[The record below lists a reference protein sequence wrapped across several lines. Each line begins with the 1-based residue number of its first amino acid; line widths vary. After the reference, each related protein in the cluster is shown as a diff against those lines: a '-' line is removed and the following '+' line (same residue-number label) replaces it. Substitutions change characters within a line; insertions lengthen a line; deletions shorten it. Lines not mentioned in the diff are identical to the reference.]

1 MAGAGGRRFGN
12 RGYRYGRWRGGPDPL
27 APPYDLGNAVDEI
40 GDSVLGGSGVR
51 EALRELL
58 RRGMQGRRGL
68 DELRRS
74 VRDRLRQ
81 ARTAGR
87 MDGTLQEVREL
98 LDKALTAERRELF
111 PDPDDNARL
120 AEAELDALPDDTA
133 GAVRALKDY
142 PWRSDEARQAYEQIQ
157 DLLRREVLD
166 SSFSSMKQALEN
178 ASAEDLQAVK
188 DMVADLSNLL
198 DAHNRG
204 EDTDEMFR
212 DFMDKHG
219 QFFPD
224 NPQNIDELI
233 DSLARRAAAQERMM
247 AGMSPEQ
254 RAELADLMAQTMQD
268 MGLASEMA
276 HLQDALR
283 QARPDLPWGQRGQVP
298 DGSQQLGLGD
308 ATTAVAELADLEAL
322 SNQLSQGYAG
332 ASLADVDEE
341 LLERALG
348 RDAVDDLAAL
358 RQMERELE
366 RQGYL
371 NRSDGKL
378 ELSPKAVRRLGA
390 TALRRVFAKLT
401 ATGRGEHDVADA
413 GAAGELTGSSREW
426 RFGDE
431 QPLDVVRTV
440 KNAVLRTA
448 AEPRAEGDRAVRIA
462 VDDFEVVETE
472 RRTGAAVALLVDLSY
487 SMALRGTWGAA
498 KSTAMALHSLV
509 TTRFPQDAIQ
519 IIGFSSTAQVL
530 RPETLA
536 ELSVDTLQG
545 TNLQHGL
552 MLARRFLAHHRDAE
566 PVVLIVTDGEP
577 TAHLEDDGTPFFCWP
592 PMPETIART
601 VAEVERVART
611 GATVNVFALDPD
623 PGLVHFVHDL
633 TQRAGGRVFQPDSE
647 RLGEYVVADYLR
659 TRRGRRAR

>member
-1 MAGAGGRRFGN
+1 VATRRG
-12 RGYRYGRWRGGPDPL
+12 RGYRYGRWHGGPDPL

-58 RRGMQGRRGL
+58 RRGTEGRRGL

-74 VRDRLRQ
+74 VRERLRK

-87 MDGTLQEVREL
+87 MDGTLEEVREL

-111 PDPDDNARL
+111 PDPDDAARL

-133 GAVRALKDY
+133 GAVRGLKDY
-142 PWRSDEARQAYEQIQ
+142 DWRSAEGREAYEQIQ

-166 SSFSSMKQALEN
+166 SSFASMKQALQN
-178 ASAEDLQAVK
+178 ATEQDMQAVK
-188 DMVADLSNLL
+188 DMVADLSQLI

-204 EDTDEMFR
+204 EDTDERFR

-224 NPQNIDELI
+224 DPQSIEELI

-247 AGMSPEQ
+247 AGLSAEQ
-254 RAELADLMAQTMQD
+254 RAELSDLMAQTMSD

-276 HLQDALR
+276 HLSDALR

-298 DGSQQLGLGD
+298 DGEQSLGMGD

-322 SNQLSQGYAG
+322 SSQLSQGYAG
-332 ASLADVDEE
+332 ASIADIDEE

-348 RDAVDDLAAL
+348 RPAVDDVAAL
-358 RQMERELE
+358 RQLERELE
-366 RQGYL
+366 RQGFL

-390 TALRRVFAKLT
+390 TALRRVFAKLD
-401 ATGRGEHDVADA
+401 ATGRGDHDMADA

-426 RFGDE
+426 QFGDE

-448 AEPRAEGDRAVRIA
+448 GEPRPEHDRHVRIA
-462 VDDFEVVETE
+462 VEDFEVVETE

-566 PVVLIVTDGEP
+566 PVVLVVTDGEP

-633 TQRAGGRVFQPDSE
+633 TQRAGGRVFEPDAD

>member
-1 MAGAGGRRFGN
+1 MPHRTPK
-12 RGYRYGRWRGGPDPL
+12 GYRYGRWHGGPDPL

-58 RRGMQGRRGL
+58 RRGTEGRRGL

-74 VRDRLRQ
+74 VRDRLRK

-98 LDKALTAERRELF
+98 LDRALTAERRDLF
-111 PDPDDNARL
+111 PDPDDSARL

-166 SSFSSMKQALEN
+166 SSFASMKNALEN
-178 ASAEDLQAVK
+178 ASPEDMQAVK
-188 DMVADLSNLL
+188 DMVADLSQLI

-204 EDTDEMFR
+204 EDTDQQFR

-224 NPQNIDELI
+224 DPQSIEELI

-247 AGMSPEQ
+247 AGLSPDQ
-254 RAELADLMAQTMQD
+254 RAELADLMAQTMAD

-298 DGSQQLGLGD
+298 DGEGALGLGD
-308 ATTAVAELADLEAL
+308 ATSAVAELADLEAL
-322 SNQLSQGYAG
+322 SSQLSQGYAG
-332 ASLADVDEE
+332 ASLADIDEE

-348 RDAVDDLAAL
+348 RPAVDDLAAL
-358 RQMERELE
+358 RQLERELE

-371 NRSDGKL
+371 NRADGRL

-390 TALRRVFAKLT
+390 TALRRVFAKLD

-426 RFGDE
+426 QFGDE

-448 AEPRAEGDRAVRIA
+448 HEPRVDGSRAVRIA

-566 PVVLIVTDGEP
+566 PVVLVVTDGEP

-633 TQRAGGRVFQPDSE
+633 TQRAGGRVFEPDAE
-647 RLGEYVVADYLR
+647 HLGEYVVADYLR
-659 TRRGRRAR
+659 TRRGRRAH

>member
-1 MAGAGGRRFGN
+1 MVRRPGK
-12 RGYRYGRWRGGPDPL
+12 GYRYGRWRGGPDPL
-27 APPYDLGNAVDEI
+27 APPYDLGSAVDEI

-58 RRGMQGRRGL
+58 RRGMDGRRGL

-74 VRDRLRQ
+74 VRERLRQ
-81 ARTAGR
+81 ARNAGR

-98 LDKALTAERRELF
+98 LDRAVEAERRELF
-111 PDPDDNARL
+111 PDPDDMARL
-120 AEAELDALPDDTA
+120 AEAELDALPEDTA
-133 GAVRALKDY
+133 GAVRALKEYD
-142 PWRSDEARQAYEQIQ
+142 WRSAEARQAYEQIQ

-166 SSFSSMKQALEN
+166 SSFASMKQALEN
-178 ASAEDLQAVK
+178 ASEGDVQAVK
-188 DMVADLSNLL
+188 DMVADLSQLI

-204 EDTDEMFR
+204 EDTDEQFR
-212 DFMDKHG
+212 EFMEKHG

-224 NPQNIDELI
+224 DPQSVEDLI
-233 DSLARRAAAQERMM
+233 DQLARRAAAQERMM
-247 AGMSPEQ
+247 AGLSPEQ

-298 DGSQQLGLGD
+298 DGEQSLGMGD
-308 ATTAVAELADLEAL
+308 ATSAVAELADLEAL

-348 RDAVDDLAAL
+348 RPAVDDLAAL
-358 RQMERELE
+358 RRMERELE

-390 TALRRVFAKLT
+390 TALRRVFAQLD

-448 AEPRAEGDRAVRIA
+448 HEPRAERDRHVRIA
-462 VDDFEVVETE
+462 VEDFEVVETE

-552 MLARRFLAHHRDAE
+552 MLARRFLARHRDAE
-566 PVVLIVTDGEP
+566 PVVLVVTDGEP

-601 VAEVERVART
+601 VAEVERVARS
-611 GATVNVFALDPD
+611 GATMNVFALDPE
-623 PGLVHFVHDL
+623 PGLVHFVHDI
-633 TQRAGGRVFQPDSE
+633 TQRAGGRVFTPDSE

>member
-1 MAGAGGRRFGN
+1 MTDAGRR
-12 RGYRYGRWRGGPDPL
+12 RHGYRYGRWHGGPDPL
-27 APPYDLGNAVDEI
+27 AAPYDLGNAVDEI

-58 RRGMQGRRGL
+58 RRGTEGRRGL
-68 DELRRS
+68 EDLRRS
-74 VRDRLRQ
+74 VRERLRR
-81 ARTAGR
+81 ARTAGS

-98 LDKALTAERRELF
+98 LDTALTAERRELF
-111 PDPDDNARL
+111 PDPDDAARL
-120 AEAELDALPDDTA
+120 AEAELDALPEETA

-142 PWRSDEARQAYEQIQ
+142 QWRSPEARQAYDRIQ
-157 DLLRREVLD
+157 ELLRREVLD
-166 SSFSSMKQALEN
+166 SSFASMKQALEN
-178 ASAEDLQAVK
+178 AGDAELQAVK
-188 DMVADLSNLL
+188 DMVADLSQLI

-204 EDTDEMFR
+204 EDTEQQFR

-224 NPQNIDELI
+224 DPQSIEELI

-247 AGMSPEQ
+247 AGLSAEQ
-254 RAELADLMAQTMQD
+254 RAELGDLMAQAMSD
-268 MGLASEMA
+268 MGLASEMS

-298 DGSQQLGLGD
+298 DGEQALGLGD
-308 ATTAVAELADLEAL
+308 ATSAVAELADLEAL
-322 SNQLSQGYAG
+322 STQLSQGYAG
-332 ASLADVDEE
+332 ASIADIDEE

-348 RDAVDDLAAL
+348 RPAVDDLAAL
-358 RQMERELE
+358 RQLERELE

-371 NRSDGKL
+371 NREGGKL

-390 TALRRVFAKLT
+390 TALRRVFAKLS

-413 GAAGELTGSSREW
+413 GSAGELTGSSREW

-448 AEPRAEGDRAVRIA
+448 GEERTDRRVRID

-509 TTRFPQDAIQ
+509 TTRYPQDAIQ
-519 IIGFSSTAQVL
+519 LIGFSSTAQVL

-552 MLARRFLAHHRDAE
+552 MLARRFLAQHRDAE
-566 PVVLIVTDGEP
+566 PVVLVVTDGEP

-601 VAEVERVART
+601 VAEVERVARS

-623 PGLVHFVHDL
+623 PSLVHFVHDL
-633 TQRAGGRVFQPDSE
+633 TARAGGRVFQPDPD

-659 TRRGRRAR
+659 VRRGRRGR

>member
-1 MAGAGGRRFGN
+1 VVSRYGRA
-12 RGYRYGRWRGGPDPL
+12 YRYGRWHGGPDPL

-40 GDSVLGGSGVR
+40 GDSVLAGSGVR

-58 RRGMQGRRGL
+58 RRGTEGRRGL

-74 VRDRLRQ
+74 VRERLRK

-98 LDKALTAERRELF
+98 LDKALTAEKRELF
-111 PDPDDNARL
+111 PDPDDAARL
-120 AEAELDALPDDTA
+120 AEDELDALPDDTA

-142 PWRSDEARQAYEQIQ
+142 PWRSEEARQAYQQIQ

-166 SSFSSMKQALEN
+166 SSFASMKNALEN
-178 ASAEDLQAVK
+178 ASEADMQAVK
-188 DMVADLSNLL
+188 DMVADLSQLI

-204 EDTDEMFR
+204 EDTQQRFA

-224 NPQNIDELI
+224 NPESIEELI

-247 AGMSPEQ
+247 AGLSPDQ
-254 RAELADLMAQTMQD
+254 RAELSDLMAQTMAD

-298 DGSQQLGLGD
+298 DGEQGLGLGD
-308 ATTAVAELADLEAL
+308 ATSAVAELADLEAL
-322 SNQLSQGYAG
+322 SSQLSQGYAG
-332 ASLADVDEE
+332 ASLADIDEE

-348 RDAVDDLAAL
+348 RPAVDDLAAL
-358 RQMERELE
+358 RQLERELE

-371 NRSDGKL
+371 NRSDGRL

-390 TALRRVFAKLT
+390 TALRRVFAKLD

-413 GAAGELTGSSREW
+413 GSAGELTGSSREW

-448 AEPRAEGDRAVRIA
+448 HEPRADGDRRVHIA

-530 RPETLA
+530 RPEVLA

-552 MLARRFLAHHRDAE
+552 MLARRFLARHRDAE
-566 PVVLIVTDGEP
+566 PVVLVVTDGEP

-601 VAEVERVART
+601 VAEVERVARS

-633 TQRAGGRVFQPDSE
+633 TERAGGRVFQPDPE

>member
-1 MAGAGGRRFGN
+1 MPGRHGG
-12 RGYRYGRWRGGPDPL
+12 RGYRYTRWHGGPDPL
-27 APPYDLGNAVDEI
+27 APPYDLGKAVDEI
-40 GDSVLGGSGVR
+40 GDSVLAGSGVR
-51 EALRELL
+51 EALRDLL
-58 RRGMQGRRGL
+58 RRGAEGRRGL

-74 VRDRLRQ
+74 VRERLRR

-98 LDKALTAERRELF
+98 LDRALTAEKRELF
-111 PDPDDNARL
+111 PDPDDAARL
-120 AEAELDALPDDTA
+120 AEDELDALPEDTA

-142 PWRSDEARQAYEQIQ
+142 PWRSAEGRQAYEQIQ

-166 SSFSSMKQALEN
+166 SSFAAMKEALEN
-178 ASAEDLQAVK
+178 ATEQDMQAVK

-204 EDTDEMFR
+204 EDTEQRFA
-212 DFMDKHG
+212 DFMAKHG
-219 QFFPD
+219 QFFPE
-224 NPQNIDELI
+224 NPESIDELI

-247 AGMSPEQ
+247 AGLSPEQ
-254 RAELADLMAQTMQD
+254 RAELSDLMAQTMAD
-268 MGLASEMA
+268 MGLASEMS

-298 DGSQQLGLGD
+298 DGEQGLGMGD
-308 ATTAVAELADLEAL
+308 ATSAVAELADLEAL
-322 SNQLSQGYAG
+322 SSQLSQGYAG
-332 ASLADVDEE
+332 ASLADIDEE

-348 RDAVDDLAAL
+348 RPAVDDLAAL

-390 TALRRVFAKLT
+390 TALRRVFANLD
-401 ATGRGEHDVADA
+401 AAGRGEHDVADA

-448 AEPRAEGDRAVRIA
+448 GEPRGEHDRHVRIA
-462 VDDFEVVETE
+462 VEDFEVVETE

-519 IIGFSSTAQVL
+519 IIGFSSVAQVL

-552 MLARRFLAHHRDAE
+552 ILARRFLARHPDAE
-566 PVVLIVTDGEP
+566 PVVLVVTDGEP

-601 VAEVERVART
+601 VAEMERVART

-623 PGLVHFVHDL
+623 PGLIHFVHDL
-633 TQRAGGRVFQPDSE
+633 TQRAGGRVFQPDAE

>member
-1 MAGAGGRRFGN
+1 MVQRRG
-12 RGYRYGRWRGGPDPL
+12 RGYRYGRWHGGPDPL
-27 APPYDLGNAVDEI
+27 APPYDLGDAVDEI

-51 EALRELL
+51 EALRELM

-81 ARTAGR
+81 ARNAGR

-98 LDKALTAERRELF
+98 LDTAVTAERRELF
-111 PDPDDNARL
+111 PDPDDGARL
-120 AEAELDALPDDTA
+120 AEAELDALPEDTA

-142 PWRSDEARQAYEQIQ
+142 SWRSDEARQAYDRIQ

-166 SSFSSMKQALEN
+166 SSFANMKNALEN
-178 ASAEDLQAVK
+178 ATPQDLQAVK

-204 EDTDEMFR
+204 EDTDEQFR

-219 QFFPD
+219 QFFPE
-224 NPQNIDELI
+224 NPESVEELI
-233 DSLARRAAAQERMM
+233 DQLARRAAAQERMM

-298 DGSQQLGLGD
+298 DGSQPLGMGD

-348 RDAVDDLAAL
+348 RPAVDDLGAL

-448 AEPRAEGDRAVRIA
+448 AEPRAEGERKVTIA

-552 MLARRFLAHHRDAE
+552 MLARRFLSHHRDAE

-623 PGLVHFVHDL
+623 PGLVHFVHDM
-633 TQRAGGRVFQPDSE
+633 TQRAGGRVFQPDAD

>member
-1 MAGAGGRRFGN
+1 MGTRRP
-12 RGYRYGRWRGGPDPL
+12 RGYRYGEWRGGPDPL
-27 APPYDLGNAVDEI
+27 APPYDLGDAVDEI
-40 GDSVLGGSGVR
+40 GDSVLDGSGVR

-58 RRGMQGRRGL
+58 RRGTQGRRGL
-68 DELRRS
+68 DELRRQ

-98 LDKALTAERRELF
+98 LDRAVQAERRELF
-111 PDPDDNARL
+111 PDPDDMARL
-120 AEAELDALPDDTA
+120 KEAELDALPEDTA

-142 PWRSDEARQAYEQIQ
+142 DWRSEEGRQAYEQIQ

-166 SSFSSMKQALEN
+166 SSFASMKQALEN
-178 ASAEDLQAVK
+178 ATEQDMQAVK
-188 DMVADLSNLL
+188 DMVADLSRLV

-204 EDTDEMFR
+204 EDTDQQFA
-212 DFMDKHG
+212 DFMEKHG
-219 QFFPD
+219 QFFPE
-224 NPQNIDELI
+224 NPESVEELI
-233 DSLARRAAAQERMM
+233 DSLARRAAAQQRMM
-247 AGMSPEQ
+247 AGLSPEQ
-254 RAELADLMAQTMQD
+254 RAELAGLMAQTMED

-276 HLQDALR
+276 HLSDALR

-298 DGSQQLGLGD
+298 DGEQSLGMGD

-348 RDAVDDLAAL
+348 RSAADDLAAM
-358 RQMERELE
+358 RQLERELE

-371 NRSDGKL
+371 NRSGGTL

-390 TALRRVFAKLT
+390 TALRRVFAKLD

-413 GAAGELTGSSREW
+413 GAAGELTGASRDW

-440 KNAVLRTA
+440 RNAVLRTA
-448 AEPRAEGDRAVRIA
+448 GVPRPGGERRVRIA
-462 VDDFEVVETE
+462 VEDFEVVETE

-509 TTRFPQDAIQ
+509 TTRFPQDAIE

-552 MLARRFLAHHRDAE
+552 MLARRFLARHRDAE
-566 PVVLIVTDGEP
+566 PVVLVVTDGEP

-601 VAEVERVART
+601 VAEVERVARS

-633 TQRAGGRVFQPDSE
+633 TQRAGGRVFEPDAD

-659 TRRGRRAR
+659 TRRGRRVR

>member
-1 MAGAGGRRFGN
+1 MVQRRG

-27 APPYDLGNAVDEI
+27 APPYDLGDAVDEI
-40 GDSVLGGSGVR
+40 GDSVLAGSGVR
-51 EALRELL
+51 EALRELM

-81 ARTAGR
+81 ARNAGR

-111 PDPDDNARL
+111 PDPDDSARL
-120 AEAELDALPDDTA
+120 AEAELDALPEDTA

-142 PWRSDEARQAYEQIQ
+142 SWRSDEARQAYDQIQ

-166 SSFSSMKQALEN
+166 SSFASMKNALEN
-178 ASAEDLQAVK
+178 ASPEDLQAVK

-204 EDTDEMFR
+204 EDTDEQFR

-219 QFFPD
+219 QFFPE
-224 NPQNIDELI
+224 NPENIDELI
-233 DSLARRAAAQERMM
+233 DQLARRAAAQERMM
-247 AGMSPEQ
+247 AGMSPDQ

-348 RDAVDDLAAL
+348 RPAVDDLAAL

-448 AEPRAEGDRAVRIA
+448 AEPRAEGVRTVKIA

-552 MLARRFLAHHRDAE
+552 ILARRFLAHHRDAE

-623 PGLVHFVHDL
+623 PGLLHFVHEM
-633 TQRAGGRVFQPDSE
+633 TQRAGGRVFTPDSE
-647 RLGEYVVADYLR
+647 HLGEYVVADYLR

>member
-1 MAGAGGRRFGN
+1 VVRRPGK
-12 RGYRYGRWRGGPDPL
+12 GYRYGRWRGGPDPL
-27 APPYDLGNAVDEI
+27 APPYDLGSAVDEI

-58 RRGMQGRRGL
+58 RRGMDGRRGL

-74 VRDRLRQ
+74 
-81 ARTAGR
+81 AT
-87 MDGTLQEVREL
+87 
-98 LDKALTAERRELF
+98 ERRELF
-111 PDPDDNARL
+111 PDPDDMARL
-120 AEAELDALPDDTA
+120 KEAELDALPEDTA
-133 GAVRALKDY
+133 GAVRALKEYD
-142 PWRSDEARQAYEQIQ
+142 WRSAEARQAYEQIQ

-166 SSFSSMKQALEN
+166 SSFASMKQALEN
-178 ASAEDLQAVK
+178 ASAGDMQAVK
-188 DMVADLSNLL
+188 DMVADLSQLV

-204 EDTDEMFR
+204 EDTDERFA

-224 NPQNIDELI
+224 DPQSVEELI

-247 AGMSPEQ
+247 AGLSPEQ

-298 DGSQQLGLGD
+298 DGEQSLGMGD
-308 ATTAVAELADLEAL
+308 ATSAVAELADLEAL

-348 RDAVDDLAAL
+348 RPAVDDLSAL

-390 TALRRVFAKLT
+390 TALRRVFAQLD

-448 AEPRAEGDRAVRIA
+448 HEPRADHDRHVRIA
-462 VDDFEVVETE
+462 VEDFEVVETE

-552 MLARRFLAHHRDAE
+552 MLARRFLARHRDAE
-566 PVVLIVTDGEP
+566 PVVLVVTDGEP

-601 VAEVERVART
+601 VAEVERVARS
-611 GATVNVFALDPD
+611 GATMNVFALDPE
-623 PGLVHFVHDL
+623 PGLVHFVHDI
-633 TQRAGGRVFQPDSE
+633 TQRAGGRVFTPDSE

>member
-1 MAGAGGRRFGN
+1 MSRGRPG

-58 RRGMQGRRGL
+58 RRGTEGRRGL

-74 VRDRLRQ
+74 VRERLRK

-87 MDGTLQEVREL
+87 MDGTLEEVREL

-111 PDPDDNARL
+111 PDPDDAARL

-133 GAVRALKDY
+133 GAVRGLKDY
-142 PWRSDEARQAYEQIQ
+142 DWRSAEARQAYEQIQ

-166 SSFSSMKQALEN
+166 SSFASMKQALQN
-178 ASAEDLQAVK
+178 ATEQDMQAVK
-188 DMVADLSNLL
+188 DMVADLSQLI

-204 EDTDEMFR
+204 EDTDERFR

-224 NPQNIDELI
+224 DPQSIEELI

-247 AGMSPEQ
+247 AGLSAEQ
-254 RAELADLMAQTMQD
+254 RAELSDLMAQTMSD

-276 HLQDALR
+276 HLSDALR

-298 DGSQQLGLGD
+298 DGEQSLGMGD

-322 SNQLSQGYAG
+322 SSQLSQGYAG
-332 ASLADVDEE
+332 ASIADIDEE

-348 RDAVDDLAAL
+348 RPAVDDVAAL
-358 RQMERELE
+358 RQLERELE
-366 RQGYL
+366 RQGFL

-390 TALRRVFAKLT
+390 TALRRVFAKLD
-401 ATGRGEHDVADA
+401 ATGRGDHDMADA

-426 RFGDE
+426 QFGDE

-448 AEPRAEGDRAVRIA
+448 GEPRPEHDRHVRIA
-462 VDDFEVVETE
+462 VEDFEVVETE

-566 PVVLIVTDGEP
+566 PVVLVVTDGEP

-633 TQRAGGRVFQPDSE
+633 TQRAGGRVFEPDAD

>member
-1 MAGAGGRRFGN
+1 MTGRPRSG
-12 RGYRYGRWRGGPDPL
+12 RGYRYGRWHGGPDPL

-58 RRGMQGRRGL
+58 RRGTEGRRGL
-68 DELRRS
+68 EELRRS
-74 VRDRLRQ
+74 VRERLRR

-98 LDKALTAERRELF
+98 LDRALSAERRELF
-111 PDPDDNARL
+111 PDPDDSARL

-142 PWRSDEARQAYEQIQ
+142 PWRSDEGRQAYEQIQ

-166 SSFSSMKQALEN
+166 SSFASMKQALEN
-178 ASAEDLQAVK
+178 ATEGDIQAVK
-188 DMVADLSNLL
+188 DMVADLSQLI

-204 EDTDEMFR
+204 EDTEQQFR

-224 NPQNIDELI
+224 DPQSIEELI

-247 AGMSPEQ
+247 AGLSPEQ
-254 RAELADLMAQTMQD
+254 RAELGDLMAQAMSD

-298 DGSQQLGLGD
+298 DGEPSLGLGD

-322 SNQLSQGYAG
+322 SSQLSQGYAG
-332 ASLADVDEE
+332 ASLADIDEE

-348 RDAVDDLAAL
+348 RPAVDDLGAL
-358 RQMERELE
+358 RQLERELE

-371 NRSDGKL
+371 NRDGGKL

-390 TALRRVFAKLT
+390 TALRRVFAKLS

-448 AEPRAEGDRAVRIA
+448 GTPRKDGDRAVHIA

-487 SMALRGTWGAA
+487 SMALRGTWGIA
-498 KSTAMALHSLV
+498 KSTALALHSLI
-509 TTRFPQDAIQ
+509 TTKYPQDKLHV
-519 IIGFSSTAQVL
+519 IGFSDYARQLSLT
-530 RPETLA
+530 ELA
-536 ELSVDTLQG
+536 GLDSEMVQG
-545 TNLQHGL
+545 TNLQHAL
-552 MLARRFLAHHRDAE
+552 LLAGRQLAKYPDAE
-566 PVVLIVTDGEP
+566 PVVLVVTDGEP
-577 TAHLEDDGTPFFCWP
+577 TAHLMRDGTPWFHWP
-592 PMPETIART
+592 AMPETLELT
-601 VAEVERVART
+601 LAEVDKLTRR
-611 GATVNVFALDPD
+611 GATINVFMLDDEPR
-623 PGLVHFVHDL
+623 LVEFVEEVAH
-633 TQRAGGRVFQPDSE
+633 RNGGRVFSPDAE
-647 RLGEYVVADYLR
+647 HLGSYVVQDYMRAR
-659 TRRGRRAR
+659 TGRRARA

>member
-1 MAGAGGRRFGN
+1 M
-12 RGYRYGRWRGGPDPL
+12 
-27 APPYDLGNAVDEI
+27 APPYDVAAAVDEL

-58 RRGMQGRRGL
+58 RRGMDGRRGL

-74 VRDRLRQ
+74 VRDRLRR
-81 ARTAGR
+81 ARQAGR
-87 MDGTLQEVREL
+87 MDGTLEQVREL
-98 LDKALTAERRELF
+98 LDRALGAERRELF
-111 PDPDDNARL
+111 PDPDDAARL
-120 AEAELDALPDDTA
+120 AEAELDALPEDTA
-133 GAVRALKDY
+133 GAVRELKDHA
-142 PWRSDEARQAYEQIQ
+142 WRSDEARGYYEQIQ

-166 SSFSSMKQALEN
+166 SSFASMKQALEN
-178 ASAEDLQAVK
+178 AGEQDMQAVK
-188 DMVADLSNLL
+188 DMVADLSQLI

-204 EDTDEMFR
+204 EDTDEQFA
-212 DFMDKHG
+212 DFMDRHG

-224 NPQNIDELI
+224 DPQSVEELI

-247 AGMSPEQ
+247 AGLSPDQ
-254 RAELADLMAQTMQD
+254 RAELADLMAQAMSD

-298 DGSQQLGLGD
+298 DGEQALGLGD
-308 ATTAVAELADLEAL
+308 ATSAVAELADLESL

-348 RDAVDDLAAL
+348 RPAVDDLGAL
-358 RQMERELE
+358 RQLERELE

-390 TALRRVFAKLT
+390 TALRRVFAQLD

-448 AEPRAEGDRAVRIA
+448 GEPRRDADRAVHIA
-462 VDDFEVVETE
+462 VEDFEVVETE

-552 MLARRFLAHHRDAE
+552 ILARRFLARHRDAE
-566 PVVLIVTDGEP
+566 PVVLVVTDGEP

-601 VAEVERVART
+601 VAEVERVARS
-611 GATVNVFALDPD
+611 GATMNVFALDPE
-623 PGLVHFVHDL
+623 PGLVHFVHDI
-633 TQRAGGRVFQPDSE
+633 TQRAGGRVFTPDSE

-659 TRRGRRAR
+659 ARRGRRAR

>member
-1 MAGAGGRRFGN
+1 MRRTP
-12 RGYRYGRWRGGPDPL
+12 RGYRYARWQGGPDPL
-27 APPYDLGNAVDEI
+27 APPYDLANAVDEI
-40 GDSVLGGSGVR
+40 GDSVLAGSGVR

-58 RRGMQGRRGL
+58 RRGAEGRRGL

-74 VRDRLRQ
+74 VRERLRK

-98 LDKALTAERRELF
+98 LDRALEAERRALF
-111 PDPDDNARL
+111 PDPDDAARL
-120 AEAELDALPDDTA
+120 AEGELDALPEETA
-133 GAVRALKDY
+133 GAVRALKDWQ
-142 PWRSDEARQAYEQIQ
+142 WRSDEARQAYDQIQ

-166 SSFSSMKQALEN
+166 SSFASMKQALEN
-178 ASAEDLQAVK
+178 AGEQDMQAIK
-188 DMVADLSNLL
+188 DMVADLSQLL

-204 EDTDEMFR
+204 EDTDERFA

-224 NPQNIDELI
+224 DPQTVEELI

-247 AGMSPEQ
+247 AGLSPEQ
-254 RAELADLMAQTMQD
+254 RAELADLMAQTMED

-276 HLQDALR
+276 HLGDALR
-283 QARPDLPWGQRGQVP
+283 QARPDLPWGRRGQVP
-298 DGSQQLGLGD
+298 DGEQALGMGD
-308 ATTAVAELADLEAL
+308 ATSAVAELADLEAL

-332 ASLADVDEE
+332 ASLADIDEE

-348 RDAVDDLAAL
+348 RPAVDDLAAL
-358 RQMERELE
+358 RQMETELE

-371 NRSDGKL
+371 NRSGGKL

-390 TALRRVFAKLT
+390 TALRRVFAQLD
-401 ATGRGEHDVADA
+401 AAGRGDHDVADA
-413 GAAGELTGSSREW
+413 GSAGELTGSSREW

-448 AEPRAEGDRAVRIA
+448 GEPRPEHQRRVRIA
-462 VDDFEVVETE
+462 VEDFEVVETE

-509 TTRFPQDAIQ
+509 TTRFPQDAIE
-519 IIGFSSTAQVL
+519 IIGFASTAQVL
-530 RPETLA
+530 QPSTLA

-552 MLARRFLAHHRDAE
+552 MLARRFLAKHHDAE
-566 PVVLIVTDGEP
+566 PVVLVVTDGEP

-601 VAEVERVART
+601 VAEVERVARS

-633 TQRAGGRVFQPDSE
+633 TERAGGRVFTPDSD
-647 RLGEYVVADYLR
+647 RLGEFVVADYLR
-659 TRRGRRAR
+659 ARKGRRTR

>member
-1 MAGAGGRRFGN
+1 MAGRRP
-12 RGYRYGRWRGGPDPL
+12 RGYRYGQWHGGPDPL
-27 APPYDLGNAVDEI
+27 AAPYDLGNAVDEI
-40 GDSVLGGSGVR
+40 GDSVLAGSGVR

-58 RRGMQGRRGL
+58 RRGTEGRRGL

-74 VRDRLRQ
+74 VRERLRR

-87 MDGTLQEVREL
+87 MDGTLEEVREL
-98 LDKALTAERRELF
+98 LDKALTAEKRELF
-111 PDPDDNARL
+111 PDPDDGARL

-142 PWRSDEARQAYEQIQ
+142 PWRSEEARQAYEQIQ

-166 SSFSSMKQALEN
+166 SSFASMKQALQN
-178 ASAEDLQAVK
+178 ASEQDMQAVK
-188 DMVADLSNLL
+188 DMVADLSQLI

-204 EDTDEMFR
+204 EDTDQQFR

-219 QFFPD
+219 QFFPE
-224 NPQNIDELI
+224 NPESIDELI

-247 AGMSPEQ
+247 AGLSPEQ
-254 RAELADLMAQTMQD
+254 RAELGDLMNQAMSD
-268 MGLASEMA
+268 MGLASEMS

-298 DGSQQLGLGD
+298 DGEQALGMGD
-308 ATTAVAELADLEAL
+308 ATSAVAELADLEAL
-322 SNQLSQGYAG
+322 SSQLSQGYAG
-332 ASLADVDEE
+332 ASLADIDEE

-348 RDAVDDLAAL
+348 RAAVDDVAAL
-358 RQMERELE
+358 RRLERELE
-366 RQGYL
+366 RQGFL

-390 TALRRVFAKLT
+390 TALRRVFATLD

-448 AEPRAEGDRAVRIA
+448 HQPRSEHDRRVRIA

-530 RPETLA
+530 KPETLA

-552 MLARRFLAHHRDAE
+552 MLARRFLARHRDAE

-601 VAEVERVART
+601 VAEVERVARS

-633 TQRAGGRVFQPDSE
+633 TQRAGGRVFQPDPD

-659 TRRGRRAR
+659 ARRGRRAR

>member
-1 MAGAGGRRFGN
+1 MVRRPGK
-12 RGYRYGRWRGGPDPL
+12 GYRYGRWRGGPDPL
-27 APPYDLGNAVDEI
+27 APPYDLGDAVDEI
-40 GDSVLGGSGVR
+40 GDSVLGGSGVK

-58 RRGMQGRRGL
+58 RRGMAGRKGL
-68 DELRRS
+68 DDLRRT

-81 ARTAGR
+81 ARQAGR

-98 LDKALTAERRELF
+98 LDRALDAERRELF
-111 PDPDDNARL
+111 PDPDDAARL
-120 AEAELDALPDDTA
+120 AEAELDALPQDTA

-142 PWRSDEARQAYEQIQ
+142 PWRSEEARQAYEQIQ
-157 DLLRREVLD
+157 DTLRREVLD
-166 SSFSSMKQALEN
+166 SSFASMKQALEN
-178 ASAEDLQAVK
+178 ATDQDMQAVR
-188 DMVADLSNLL
+188 DMVADLSRLV

-204 EDTDEMFR
+204 EDTDEQFEQ
-212 DFMDKHG
+212 FMQKHG

-224 NPQNIDELI
+224 DPQSVDELI

-247 AGMSPEQ
+247 AGLSPEQ
-254 RAELADLMAQTMQD
+254 RAELSDLMAQTMQD

-298 DGSQQLGLGD
+298 DGEQALGMGD
-308 ATTAVAELADLEAL
+308 ATSAVAELADLEAL

-341 LLERALG
+341 LLEQALG
-348 RDAVDDLAAL
+348 REAVDDLAAL
-358 RQMERELE
+358 RQLERELE

-371 NRSDGKL
+371 NRSDGRL

-390 TALRRVFAKLT
+390 TALRRVFAQLDS
-401 ATGRGEHDVADA
+401 TGRGEHDVADA
-413 GAAGELTGSSREW
+413 GAAGELTGASREW
-426 RFGDE
+426 QFGDE

-440 KNAVLRTA
+440 RNAVLRTA
-448 AEPRAEGDRAVRIA
+448 GEERGERAVRIA
-462 VDDFEVVETE
+462 VEDFEVVETE

-519 IIGFSSTAQVL
+519 IIGFSSVAQVL

-552 MLARRFLAHHRDAE
+552 MLARRFLARHRDAE
-566 PVVLIVTDGEP
+566 PVVLVVTDGEP
-577 TAHLEDDGTPFFCWP
+577 TAHLEPDGTPFFCWP

-601 VAEVERVART
+601 VAEVEKVARS
-611 GATVNVFALDPD
+611 GATLNVFALDPE
-623 PGLVHFVHDL
+623 PALVHFVHDI
-633 TQRAGGRVFQPDSE
+633 TQRAGGRVFTPDSD
-647 RLGEYVVADYLR
+647 RLGEYVVSDYLR
-659 TRRGRRAR
+659 ARRGRRAR

>member
-1 MAGAGGRRFGN
+1 MARGRAP

-27 APPYDLGNAVDEI
+27 APPYDLGNAIDEI
-40 GDSVLGGSGVR
+40 GDSVLAGSGVR

-58 RRGMQGRRGL
+58 RRGAEGRPGL

-74 VRDRLRQ
+74 VRERLRK

-87 MDGTLQEVREL
+87 MDGTLEEVREL
-98 LDKALTAERRELF
+98 LDRAVEAERRELF
-111 PDPDDNARL
+111 PDPDDAARL
-120 AEAELDALPDDTA
+120 AEGELDALPEDTA
-133 GAVRALKDY
+133 GAVRALKDWQ
-142 PWRSDEARQAYEQIQ
+142 WRSEEARQAYDQIQ

-166 SSFSSMKQALEN
+166 SSFASMKQALQN
-178 ASAEDLQAVK
+178 AGEQDMQAIK
-188 DMVADLSNLL
+188 DMVADLSQLV

-204 EDTDEMFR
+204 EDTDERFA
-212 DFMDKHG
+212 DFMEKHG

-224 NPQNIDELI
+224 DPQSVEELI

-247 AGMSPEQ
+247 AGLSPEQ
-254 RAELADLMAQTMQD
+254 RAELGDLMAQTMED

-276 HLQDALR
+276 HLGDALR
-283 QARPDLPWGQRGQVP
+283 QARPDLPWGRRGQVP
-298 DGSQQLGLGD
+298 DGEQALGMGD
-308 ATTAVAELADLEAL
+308 ATSAVAELADLEAL

-332 ASLADVDEE
+332 ASLADIDEE

-348 RDAVDDLAAL
+348 RPAVDDLAAL
-358 RQMERELE
+358 RQMEQELE
-366 RQGYL
+366 RQGFL
-371 NRSDGKL
+371 NRSGGKL

-390 TALRRVFAKLT
+390 TALKRVFTQLDA
-401 ATGRGEHDVADA
+401 AGRGDHDVADA
-413 GAAGELTGSSREW
+413 GSAGELTGSSREW

-448 AEPRAEGDRAVRIA
+448 GEPRSEHQRRVRIA
-462 VDDFEVVETE
+462 VEDFEVVETE

-509 TTRFPQDAIQ
+509 TTRFPQDAIE
-519 IIGFSSTAQVL
+519 IIGFASTAQVL
-530 RPETLA
+530 APSTLA

-552 MLARRFLAHHRDAE
+552 MLARRFLARHHDAE
-566 PVVLIVTDGEP
+566 PVVLVVTDGEP

-601 VAEVERVART
+601 VAEVERVARS
-611 GATVNVFALDPD
+611 GATINVFALDPD

-633 TQRAGGRVFQPDSE
+633 TERAGGRVFTPDSD
-647 RLGEYVVADYLR
+647 RLGEFVVADYLR
-659 TRRGRRAR
+659 TRRGRRNR

>member
-1 MAGAGGRRFGN
+1 MTTRRGPK
-12 RGYRYGRWRGGPDPL
+12 GYRYGRWQGGPDPL

-40 GDSVLGGSGVR
+40 GDSVLAGSGVR

-58 RRGMQGRRGL
+58 RRGAEGRPGL

-74 VRDRLRQ
+74 VRERLRK

-98 LDKALTAERRELF
+98 LDRAVEAERRELF
-111 PDPDDNARL
+111 PDPDDAARL
-120 AEAELDALPDDTA
+120 AEGELDALPEDTA
-133 GAVRALKDY
+133 GAVRALKDWQ
-142 PWRSDEARQAYEQIQ
+142 WRSEEARQAYDQIQ

-166 SSFSSMKQALEN
+166 SSFASMKQALQN
-178 ASAEDLQAVK
+178 AGEQDMQAVK
-188 DMVADLSNLL
+188 DMVADLSQLV

-204 EDTDEMFR
+204 EDTDERFA
-212 DFMDKHG
+212 DFMEKHG

-224 NPQNIDELI
+224 DPQSVEELI

-247 AGMSPEQ
+247 AGLSPEQ
-254 RAELADLMAQTMQD
+254 RAELGDLMAQTMED

-276 HLQDALR
+276 HLGDALR
-283 QARPDLPWGQRGQVP
+283 QARPDLPWGRRGQVP
-298 DGSQQLGLGD
+298 DGEQALGMGD
-308 ATTAVAELADLEAL
+308 ATSAVAELADLEAL

-332 ASLADVDEE
+332 ASLADIDEE

-348 RDAVDDLAAL
+348 RPAVDDLAAL
-358 RQMERELE
+358 RQMETELE

-371 NRSDGKL
+371 NRSGGKL

-390 TALRRVFAKLT
+390 TALKRVFTQLDA
-401 ATGRGEHDVADA
+401 AGRGDHDVADA
-413 GAAGELTGSSREW
+413 GSAGELTGSSREW

-448 AEPRAEGDRAVRIA
+448 GEPRSEHQRRVRIA
-462 VDDFEVVETE
+462 VEDFEVVETE

-509 TTRFPQDAIQ
+509 TTRFPQDAIE
-519 IIGFSSTAQVL
+519 IIGFASTAQVL
-530 RPETLA
+530 APSTLA

-552 MLARRFLAHHRDAE
+552 MLARRFLAKHHDAE
-566 PVVLIVTDGEP
+566 PVVLVVTDGEP

-601 VAEVERVART
+601 VAEVERVARS
-611 GATVNVFALDPD
+611 GATINVFALDPD

-633 TQRAGGRVFQPDSE
+633 TERAGGRVFTPDSD
-647 RLGEYVVADYLR
+647 RLGEFVVADYLR
-659 TRRGRRAR
+659 TRRGRRSR

>member
-1 MAGAGGRRFGN
+1 MTTRRAP
-12 RGYRYGRWRGGPDPL
+12 RGYRYGRWHGGPDPL

-58 RRGMQGRRGL
+58 RRGAEGRPGL

-74 VRDRLRQ
+74 VRERLRK

-98 LDKALTAERRELF
+98 LDKAVEAERRELF
-111 PDPDDNARL
+111 PDPDDAARL
-120 AEAELDALPDDTA
+120 AEGELDALPEDTA
-133 GAVRALKDY
+133 GAVRALKDWQ
-142 PWRSDEARQAYEQIQ
+142 WRSDEARQAYEQIQ
-157 DLLRREVLD
+157 DLLRKEVLD
-166 SSFSSMKQALEN
+166 SSFASMKQALEN
-178 ASAEDLQAVK
+178 AGEQDMQAIK
-188 DMVADLSNLL
+188 DMVADLSQLV

-204 EDTDEMFR
+204 EDTDERFA
-212 DFMDKHG
+212 DFMEKHG

-224 NPQNIDELI
+224 DPQTVEELI

-247 AGMSPEQ
+247 AGLSPEQ
-254 RAELADLMAQTMQD
+254 RAELADLMAQTMED

-276 HLQDALR
+276 HLGDALR
-283 QARPDLPWGQRGQVP
+283 QARPDLPWGRRGQVP
-298 DGSQQLGLGD
+298 DGEQALGMGD
-308 ATTAVAELADLEAL
+308 ATSAVAELADLEAL

-332 ASLADVDEE
+332 ASLADIDEE

-348 RDAVDDLAAL
+348 RPAVDDLAAL
-358 RQMERELE
+358 RRMESELE

-371 NRSDGKL
+371 NRSGGKL

-390 TALRRVFAKLT
+390 TALRRVFAQLD
-401 ATGRGEHDVADA
+401 AAGRGDHDVADA

-448 AEPRAEGDRAVRIA
+448 GEPRTEHQRRVQIA
-462 VDDFEVVETE
+462 VEDFEVVETE

-509 TTRFPQDAIQ
+509 TTRFPQDAIE
-519 IIGFSSTAQVL
+519 IIGFASTAQVL
-530 RPETLA
+530 QPSTLA

-552 MLARRFLAHHRDAE
+552 MLARRFLAKHHDAE
-566 PVVLIVTDGEP
+566 PVVLVVTDGEP

-623 PGLVHFVHDL
+623 PGLVHFVHEL
-633 TQRAGGRVFQPDSE
+633 TERAGGRVFTPDSD
-647 RLGEYVVADYLR
+647 RLGEFVVADYLR
-659 TRRGRRAR
+659 SRRGRRTR